1 MNIQINTTA
10 LNTTLAPT
18 TSWDQEES
26 DYLILLINGYD
37 SELSEITTNL
47 KEQLSQKHE
56 INQDIQFLESL
67 LNSYSVTLGYLEISK
82 EDYEKLQKINPE
94 IEATPSGTG
103 YLVSEKSIGDLIK
116 TGEDNLSQLT
126 ADAEIVSLQ
135 IQSLV
140 DKRKNAITL
149 FSQLLS
155 SKNETL
161 MGIIR
166 NLKS

>member
-1 MNIQINTTA
+1 MNIQINTIG
-10 LNTTLAPT
+10 LNTTISPT
-18 TSWDQEES
+18 SSWDEEES
-26 DYLILLINGYD
+26 DYLILLIDSYD
-37 SELSEITTNL
+37 NELSEITTNL
-47 KEQLSQKHE
+47 KEQLSQKQE
-56 INQDIQFLESL
+56 INQEIGFLESL

-82 EDYEKLQKINPE
+82 EDYETLQKINPE
-94 IEATPSGTG
+94 IAATATDTG
-103 YLVSEKSIGDLIK
+103 YLVEKTSIEDLIK

-149 FSQLLS
+149 FSGLLA

-161 MGIIR
+161 MSIIR
-166 NLKS
+166 NLKT